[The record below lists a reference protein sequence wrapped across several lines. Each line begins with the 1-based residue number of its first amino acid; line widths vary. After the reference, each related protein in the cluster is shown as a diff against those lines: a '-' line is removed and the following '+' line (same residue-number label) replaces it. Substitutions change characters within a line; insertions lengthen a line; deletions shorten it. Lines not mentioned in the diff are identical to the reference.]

1 MSRVR
6 VHNLSISL
14 DGYAAGRDM
23 SEEDPMGVGG
33 MALHQWALATQ
44 SFHDQH
50 GTGGTGQAGTLED
63 ALVAAGVEGI
73 GATVMGRR
81 MWGPPQ
87 AEWQGWWGEEP
98 PFHHPVFV
106 VTSTPREPLVKGET
120 TFHFVTDGVAVAV
133 ERAKEAAGERD
144 VRLGGGAMT
153 LRSAM
158 ELGLVDSLH
167 LAQVPILLGAGQRL
181 WDGPVDYVLTR
192 SEQAPS
198 GVLHLHLEKA

>member
-44 SFHDQH
+44 AFHDQH
-50 GTGGTGQAGTLED
+50 ATGAAGQPGTLED

-81 MWGPPQ
+81 MWGPSRDD
-87 AEWQGWWGEEP
+87 WQGWWGEEP

-120 TFHFVTDGVAVAV
+120 TFHFVTDGVAAAV
-133 ERAKEAAGERD
+133 ERAKEAAGDRD

-153 LRSAM
+153 VRTAM

-167 LAQVPILLGAGQRL
+167 LAQVPVLLGAGQRL
-181 WDGPVDYVLTR
+181 WEGPVDYLLTR

>member
-44 SFHDQH
+44 AFHDQH
-50 GTGGTGQAGTLED
+50 GTGGTGQGGTLED

-81 MWGPPQ
+81 MWGPPGDD
-87 AEWQGWWGEEP
+87 WQGWWGEEP

-120 TFHFVTDGVAVAV
+120 TFHFVTDGVAAAV
-133 ERAKEAAGERD
+133 ERAKQGAGDRD

-153 LRSAM
+153 VRSAM

-167 LAQVPILLGAGQRL
+167 LAQVPVLLGAGQRL
-181 WDGPVDYVLTR
+181 WEGPVDYVLTR

>member
-1 MSRVR
+1 MTRVR

-14 DGYAAGRDM
+14 DGYVAGRDM
-23 SEEDPMGVGG
+23 SEQDPMGVGG

-44 SFHDQH
+44 AFHDQH
-50 GTGGTGQAGTLED
+50 GTGGTGQADTLED

-81 MWGPPQ
+81 MWGPEQ
-87 AEWQGWWGEEP
+87 DGWQGWWGEEP

-106 VTSTPREPLVKGET
+106 VTSTAREPLVKGET
-120 TFHFVTDGVAVAV
+120 TFHFVTEGVAAAV
-133 ERAKEAAGERD
+133 EQAKQAAGDRD

-167 LAQVPILLGAGQRL
+167 LAQVPVLLGAGQRL
-181 WDGPVDYVLTR
+181 WESPVDYVLSR